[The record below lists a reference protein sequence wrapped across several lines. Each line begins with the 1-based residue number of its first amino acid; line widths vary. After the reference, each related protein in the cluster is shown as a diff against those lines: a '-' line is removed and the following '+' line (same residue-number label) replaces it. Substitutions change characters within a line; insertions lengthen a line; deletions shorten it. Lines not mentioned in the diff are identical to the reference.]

1 MIATLLQLPAWFVS
15 PDDKPSYQLFQVA
28 LAGAGNSQTPGL
40 LATIDCQTIQA
51 PTLSEL
57 VIQTSATWANVINY
71 NYVKWNNNYYMIQD
85 VNYVSANNNVV
96 QIHAQIDLYLSFLVS
111 YFDETNSD
119 TFPVFFLQKHLNR
132 FRWQFSQNVDIV
144 GNDIDPETQFYLL
157 NLHPQLA
164 NVGSK
169 KQKQVYTV
177 NNFDYVQ
184 SSTNWF
190 ANDNYFNVDASIDSQ
205 GEIIP
210 QAYPVILWQM
220 TANSDIVTEFLNTAP
235 PTMNAVYP
243 FPYALGSI
251 GLPTSVIG
259 SNQNTNP
266 FQFIFFLLPSADL
279 GSQYYTD
286 VYLFPIGLNY
296 LSNQLSGGNL
306 EASVTNVT
314 AFTGWNYTTPSNQN
328 MSEGYYSDQD
338 PVLLLSPTNHLYA
351 VVKDIKSTTISPDS
365 LLMVNYEPALINY
378 ANFNARIYG
387 QDNHIDL
394 TGFRLRAWND
404 ATGVS
409 NKYLYW
415 LLNYLA
421 SFCITISPPNMML
434 TNIPFSTWQTVA
446 TTDYVNI
453 WNYNNYNDAIY
464 SCQLKATAPSAS
476 TNWADYMAENK
487 KSYDMS
493 LNVSQLLAQ
502 NAQANIKVAQAK
514 YGGSIASYDN
524 VASDLLSI
532 ITGSF
537 GNKVASTYADSIGA
551 NILAPNDAAIQQ
563 DKVNYLATGMKAD
576 YTRTSNMRTSAIST
590 INTLYDSTFCL
601 VFEFPPTYE
610 QIAVINYY
618 ALFGYVVQRWIP
630 FNYWNNRK
638 LCNYVKI
645 ANFTNAVIGNNP
657 NAFNAYYR
665 GAIDSLL
672 NKGVR
677 IWNNAAFL
685 TNLGYAPIPYNSVIM
700 NDSSTY
706 QNTELNTNNDELN
719 YLINNG

>member
-15 PDDKPSYQLFQVA
+15 PDDKPSYQLFQEA
-28 LAGAGNSQTPGL
+28 LSIVGNTN
-40 LATIDCQTIQA
+40 LAPNLMASIECKTIDA

-57 VIQTSATWANVINY
+57 VIQTSAAWANVINY

-85 VNYVSANNNVV
+85 VSYVSANNNVV
-96 QIHAQIDLYLSFLVS
+96 QIRCQIDIYLSFLVS
-111 YFDETNSD
+111 YFNETNSEI
-119 TFPVFFLQKHLNR
+119 FPVFFLQKHLNR
-132 FRWQFSQNVDIV
+132 YRYKIEDNSV
-144 GNDIDPETQFYLL
+144 GSYNIDPQAQFYLL
-157 NLHPQLA
+157 NLHEQLG

-169 KQKQVYTV
+169 KKKQVYTV
-177 NNFDYVQ
+177 NNFNYQQ
-184 SSTNWF
+184 SQTNYF
-190 ANDNYFNVDASIDSQ
+190 ANDNYFNVNAAIDAVGSIM
-205 GEIIP
+205 P
-210 QAYPVILWQM
+210 KAYPVILWQM
-220 TANSDIVTEFLNTAP
+220 TADGSFITSPGGNPQS
-235 PTMNAVYP
+235 VYP

-251 GLPTSVIG
+251 GLGSSVIG
-259 SNQNTNP
+259 SNKNTSP
-266 FQFIFFLLPSADL
+266 FQYYFFLSPDAAL
-279 GSQYYTD
+279 GNQYYTD
-286 VYLFPIGLNY
+286 VYLFPISLNY
-296 LSNQLSGGNL
+296 LVNQSDNGLGSNI
-306 EASVTNVT
+306 TNVY
-314 AFTGWNYTTPSNQN
+314 AFTGWNYGLAASSYLAQ
-328 MSEGYYSDQD
+328 GYNSSQD

-351 VVKDIKSTTISPDS
+351 FVQSITSSTTLPST
-365 LLMVNYEPALINY
+365 LLLLQDEPALINY
-378 ANFNARIYG
+378 ANFNVRIYG
-387 QDNHIDL
+387 QDNHIDI
-394 TGFRLRAWND
+394 TGFRL
-404 ATGVS
+404 TSPLLS
-409 NKYLYW
+409 NYENYW
-415 LLNYLA
+415 LNYLLTYLA

-434 TNIPFSTWQTVA
+434 TNIPYETFLSNQPGAVEGS
-446 TTDYVNI
+446 I

-524 VASDLLSI
+524 VGADLLSI

-551 NILAPNDAAIQQ
+551 NVLAPNDAAIQQ
-563 DKVNYLATGMKAD
+563 DKLNYLKTGMKAD

-601 VFEFPPTYE
+601 VFEYPPIYE

-618 ALFGYVVQRWIP
+618 ALFGYKVERWIP
-630 FNYWNNRK
+630 FKYWNNRTS
-638 LCNYVKI
+638 CNYVKI

-665 GAIDSLL
+665 GAIDTLL

-677 IWNNAAFL
+677 IWNQAAFD
-685 TNLGYAPIPYNSVIM
+685 NGGYESVPYSQVIM
-700 NDSSTY
+700 NGDAQY
-706 QNTELNTNNDELN
+706 INTELNENNDELN
-719 YLINNG
+719 YLLNNG